1 MKLLDAVEKYIE
13 YRDKK
18 AELKTKYEA
27 DVEDLDKKMAKI
39 EAALLEAFDKTGMDS
54 ARTKSG
60 TAYVAVRT
68 SASVAD
74 KEAFM
79 EFVKAKEEWPL
90 IEVRASKTGVEQ
102 FKSIHEDIPPGV
114 NWREERVINIRR
126 S

>member
-60 TAYVAVRT
+60 TAYIAVRT

-102 FKSIHEDIPPGV
+102 FKSIHEDLPPGV

>member
-54 ARTKSG
+54 AKTKSG
-60 TAYVAVRT
+60 TAYIAVRT

-90 IEVRASKTGVEQ
+90 LEIRASKTGVEQ
-102 FKSIHEDIPPGV
+102 FKSIHEDLPPGV

>member
-54 ARTKSG
+54 AKTKSG
-60 TAYVAVRT
+60 TAYIAVRT

-79 EFVKAKEEWPL
+79 EYVKAKEEWPL
-90 IEVRASKTGVEQ
+90 LEVRASKTGVEQ
-102 FKSIHEDIPPGV
+102 FKSIHEDLPPGV

>member
-18 AELKTKYEA
+18 AELKIEYEA
-27 DVEDLDKKMAKI
+27 DVEELEKKMAKI
-39 EAALLEAFDKTGMDS
+39 ESALLAAFDKTGIDS

-60 TAYVAVRT
+60 TAYIGVRT

>member
-90 IEVRASKTGVEQ
+90 LEIRASKTGVEQ
-102 FKSIHEDIPPGV
+102 FKSIHEDLPPGV